1 MQVPLSLMM
10 IRNGLHAL
18 TRKLVTEVLFSSLVT
33 LLTMAI
39 LSNVTKPIL
48 PFARDD
54 GRQSPSVGKLAGE
67 ATGDV
72 LADFM
77 QRVALSHVTGL
88 KAPVAATSQ
97 ATLVAVSEPTT
108 AAVIPLPPRPPTAP
122 RHDRLSS
129 SKVHVAANAPKI
141 PPPAPAPPPIPTVE
155 PAVASAP
162 VKAEPLPPLQYGM
175 RLVTNLGTI
184 ITASETCVVESVASM
199 GDTLNSLVK
208 KL

>member
-1 MQVPLSLMM
+1 
-10 IRNGLHAL
+10 
-18 TRKLVTEVLFSSLVT
+18 
-33 LLTMAI
+33 
-39 LSNVTKPIL
+39 
-48 PFARDD
+48 
-54 GRQSPSVGKLAGE
+54 
-67 ATGDV
+67 
-72 LADFM
+72 M

-108 AAVIPLPPRPPTAP
+108 DAVIPLPPRPPIAP
-122 RHDRLSS
+122 RHDRLSPG
-129 SKVHVAANAPKI
+129 KVHVAANAPKI
-141 PPPAPAPPPIPTVE
+141 PLPAPPPIPTVE

-199 GDTLNSLVK
+199 GDTLNSFVK

>member
-1 MQVPLSLMM
+1 MM

-18 TRKLVTEVLFSSLVT
+18 TRKLVTDVLFSSLVT

-48 PFARDD
+48 PFAR
-54 GRQSPSVGKLAGE
+54 QSPTVGKLAGE

-77 QRVALSHVTGL
+77 QRVALSHVIGL

-108 AAVIPLPPRPPTAP
+108 AAVIPLPPRPPIAP

>member
-39 LSNVTKPIL
+39 LSNVTKPML

-108 AAVIPLPPRPPTAP
+108 AAIIPLPPRPPTAP

-141 PPPAPAPPPIPTVE
+141 PPPAPAPITTVE

>member
-1 MQVPLSLMM
+1 LVQVPLSLMM

-39 LSNVTKPIL
+39 LTNVTKPIL

-54 GRQSPSVGKLAGE
+54 GQQSPSVGKLAGE

-77 QRVALSHVTGL
+77 QRVALSHVTRL

-97 ATLVAVSEPTT
+97 ATLVAVSEPAT
-108 AAVIPLPPRPPTAP
+108 AAVIPLPPRPPIAP
-122 RHDRLSS
+122 RHDRLSPG
-129 SKVHVAANAPKI
+129 KVHVAANAPKI
-141 PPPAPAPPPIPTVE
+141 PLPAPPPIPTVE

-184 ITASETCVVESVASM
+184 ITASETCVVESVASV
-199 GDTLNSLVK
+199 GDTLNSFVK

>member
-39 LSNVTKPIL
+39 LTNVTKPIL

-54 GRQSPSVGKLAGE
+54 GQQSPSVGKLAGE

-77 QRVALSHVTGL
+77 QRVALSHVTRL

-97 ATLVAVSEPTT
+97 ATLVAVSEPAT
-108 AAVIPLPPRPPTAP
+108 AAVIPLPPRPPIAP

-141 PPPAPAPPPIPTVE
+141 PLPAPPPIPTVE

-184 ITASETCVVESVASM
+184 ITASETCVVESVASV
-199 GDTLNSLVK
+199 GDTLNSFVK

>member
-1 MQVPLSLMM
+1 VQVPLSLMM

-122 RHDRLSS
+122 RHDRPSPG
-129 SKVHVAANAPKI
+129 KVHVAANAPKI
-141 PPPAPAPPPIPTVE
+141 PPPAPPLIATVE